1 MIDLIGMQMEFVM
14 TWTTMKPAFLMVEI
28 AVDLV
33 MIIFI
38 APNVNAFLKEKKVR
52 ALQPQHFVTVPTQ
65 IMLVSVVTIVEFLS
79 ESVQN

>member
-1 MIDLIGMQMEFVM
+1 
-14 TWTTMKPAFLMVEI
+14 MKPAFLMVEI

-38 APNVNAFLKEKKVR
+38 APNVNVSLKEKKVR

-79 ESVQN
+79 GACENP

>member
-1 MIDLIGMQMEFVM
+1 
-14 TWTTMKPAFLMVEI
+14 MKPAFLMVEI

-38 APNVNAFLKEKKVR
+38 APNVNVSLKEKKVR

-65 IMLVSVVTIVEFLS
+65 IMLVSVVTVVEFLS
-79 ESVQN
+79 GECENL

>member
-1 MIDLIGMQMEFVM
+1 
-14 TWTTMKPAFLMVEI
+14 MKPAFLMVEI

-52 ALQPQHFVTVPTQ
+52 ALQPQHCVIVPTQ
-65 IMLVSVVTIVEFLS
+65 ITLVSVVTVVEFLS
-79 ESVQN
+79 GACENP